1 MEPLYKSA
9 FGALC
14 LLLGFLILMA
24 AQRVGQEAFASRI
37 APEILRFH
45 VLANSNSPEDQT
57 LKLQVKTRLLDE
69 IYRQLGENASLQDTR
84 NYISTHM
91 DFLEQEAEAY
101 MKELGYHYTAT
112 AELTKTYFPT
122 KVYGDMVFPCGTY
135 EALQIK
141 LGSAEGKNWWCVL
154 YPPLCFSQS
163 SYAVVPDSSKE
174 ILKEAL
180 EPEDYKALLQSGK
193 ADIRLKLKLPQL
205 VKDLFSPQ
213 KNTDEAS
220 SVQ

>member
-1 MEPLYKSA
+1 
-9 FGALC
+9 
-14 LLLGFLILMA
+14 
-24 AQRVGQEAFASRI
+24 
-37 APEILRFH
+37 
-45 VLANSNSPEDQT
+45 
-57 LKLQVKTRLLDE
+57 
-69 IYRQLGENASLQDTR
+69 
-84 NYISTHM
+84 
-91 DFLEQEAEAY
+91 
-101 MKELGYHYTAT
+101 
-112 AELTKTYFPT
+112 
-122 KVYGDMVFPCGTY
+122 MVFPCGTY